1 MPNRMATWNGQL
13 EKVIA
18 DEAEK
23 CLSFAWLH
31 DRAQKFY
38 EKLDIW
44 INIPVIVLSTI
55 SGTAAIGSDTL
66 FAGSSEANIGIG
78 LISIFVGI
86 LNTLGSYFAWGKRSE
101 GHRISNIAFNK
112 LHNFMRI
119 ELSLPR
125 QERLAPEE
133 FLKLI
138 KEQLERLQEVSP
150 PIPDKVIKEYKL
162 LFGEQ
167 HDISKPTICNGI
179 DPIKVFS
186 EAEETKSRP
195 VSLVLEPPP
204 AAAAA
209 TVPEAVAPAPTA
221 KIRWK

>member
-1 MPNRMATWNGQL
+1 MATWNGQL

-31 DRAQKFY
+31 DKAQKYY
-38 EKLDIW
+38 EKLDVW

-66 FAGSSEANIGIG
+66 FAGSPEANIGIG

-101 GHRISNIAFNK
+101 GHRISNIAYNK
-112 LHNFMRI
+112 IHNFMRI

-125 QERLAPEE
+125 QERLAPTE

-138 KEQLERLQEVSP
+138 KEQLDRLNEVSP
-150 PIPDKVIKEYKL
+150 PIPDKTIREYKL

-179 DPIKVFS
+179 DPIKIFS
-186 EAEETKSRP
+186 EVEESKSRP
-195 VSLVLEPPP
+195 GSMALPAEAVAEALAVVPVTPP
-204 AAAAA
+204 AA
-209 TVPEAVAPAPTA
+209 TVA
-221 KIRWK
+221 KPRWK

>member
-1 MPNRMATWNGQL
+1 MASWNSQL

-31 DRAQKFY
+31 DKAQKVY
-38 EKLDIW
+38 EKLDVW

-66 FAGSSEANIGIG
+66 FAGSKEANIGIG
-78 LISIFVGI
+78 LLSLFVGI

-101 GHRISNIAFNK
+101 GHRISNIAYNK
-112 LHNFMRI
+112 IHNFMRI

-125 QERLAPEE
+125 PERLAPEE

-138 KEQLERLQEVSP
+138 KEQLDRLSEVSP
-150 PIPDKVIKEYKL
+150 PIPDKTIREYKD
-162 LFGEQ
+162 LFGNQ

-186 EAEETKSRP
+186 EAEESKSRRQS
-195 VSLVLEPPP
+195 VSADALPEAEQLVAVSPAALPPP
-204 AAAAA
+204 ALKQK
-209 TVPEAVAPAPTA
+209 PQ
-221 KIRWK
+221 WK

>member
-1 MPNRMATWNGQL
+1 MATWNGQL

-31 DRAQKFY
+31 DKAQKYY
-38 EKLDIW
+38 EKLDVW

-66 FAGSSEANIGIG
+66 FAGSKEANIGIG
-78 LISIFVGI
+78 VLSLFVGV
-86 LNTLGSYFAWGKRSE
+86 LNTLGSYFAWSKRSE
-101 GHRISNIAFNK
+101 GHRISNIAYNK
-112 LHNFMRI
+112 IHNFMRI

-125 QERLAPEE
+125 GERLAPEE

-138 KEQLERLQEVSP
+138 KEQLDRLNEVSP
-150 PIPDKVIKEYKL
+150 PIPDKTIREYKA
-162 LFGEQ
+162 LFGNQ

-179 DPIKVFS
+179 DPIKIFS
-186 EAEETKSRP
+186 EEEEIKTRPASMALPAEAVAEALAVVPTS
-195 VSLVLEPPP
+195 PP
-204 AAAAA
+204 AAA
-209 TVPEAVAPAPTA
+209 PKP
-221 KIRWK
+221 RWK